1 MSGLAYKKG
10 FTLIELLVTLAVL
23 AIVMA
28 FAVPSFQQLIANN
41 RLSTEVNT
49 LVSALQLARSEAV
62 KRGTEVSVAATNGTS
77 LVAGYCV
84 TLGGAD
90 DPCTDDDDNQIR
102 VFGAV
107 ESSVNTNPAVTEV
120 VFNRMGEL
128 VNGVAITVSVT
139 PPSCPPG
146 KVDALRQIRVGA
158 GGQVTLTRGNC
169 P

>member
-62 KRGTEVSVAATNGTS
+62 KRGTEVSVAATNGS
-77 LVAGYCV
+77 NLVAGYCV

-90 DPCTDDDDNQIR
+90 DPCDDDDNQIR
-102 VFGAV
+102 VFSAV

-128 VNGVAITVSVT
+128 VDGVAITVSVT

-158 GGQVTLTRGNC
+158 GGQVTLSRGNC